1 MVNVHGGEKPNA
13 RIDAELYR
21 VGEENV
27 YRKGACVV
35 RIKGRQITI
44 LYEEL
49 GDLRFVVK
57 SFIVQSMSLAGYKM
71 LHAAAIVY
79 KNIAYL
85 LSGTKGSGKSTTLL
99 ATLALNPDIAVLG
112 NDRVAYMPKNDYV
125 YCMDNSIRITQSTL
139 DVLLKGFGSENI
151 VVDYIM
157 RNAVRSDRYEK
168 LYLDMK
174 GFGRNGILK
183 ATKAKIGGVIRC
195 DFSKERE
202 RPYIERQGENNLES
216 LVIDDRQEYPEWLS
230 LGSNYESC
238 CVQHAY
244 PVWVLRSN
252 ADIVESANILVE
264 CLNA

>member
-1 MVNVHGGEKPNA
+1 
-13 RIDAELYR
+13 
-21 VGEENV
+21 
-27 YRKGACVV
+27 
-35 RIKGRQITI
+35 
-44 LYEEL
+44 
-49 GDLRFVVK
+49 
-57 SFIVQSMSLAGYKM
+57 
-71 LHAAAIVY
+71 
-79 KNIAYL
+79 
-85 LSGTKGSGKSTTLL
+85 
-99 ATLALNPDIAVLG
+99 
-112 NDRVAYMPKNDYV
+112 MPKNDYV
-125 YCMDNSIRITQSTL
+125 YCMDNSIRITQRSL

-216 LVIDDRQEYPEWLS
+216 LVIDDRQEHPEWLS

-238 CVQHAY
+238 CVQHTY

>member
-99 ATLALNPDIAVLG
+99 ATLALSPDIAVLG

-139 DVLLKGFGSENI
+139 DVLLKGFG
-151 VVDYIM
+151 
-157 RNAVRSDRYEK
+157 
-168 LYLDMK
+168 
-174 GFGRNGILK
+174 RNGILK

-202 RPYIERQGENNLES
+202 RPYIERQGKNNLES
-216 LVIDDRQEYPEWLS
+216 LVIDDRQEHPEWLS

-244 PVWVLRSN
+244 PVCVLRSN